1 MMKTKALAFFTLA
14 VLILNLS
21 GLALADTRRS
31 KSKKRQS
38 NALVAVLP
46 ASDGVVTF
54 DVKRFFNDA
63 MPQIL
68 SANQPML
75 AKIMDHLRMIESK
88 SGIDLRKFE
97 QVAAGVTMKTGSGNK
112 LSADPVVIARGSIS
126 TDSLLAAAKKAADG
140 KFREE
145 KIGDRN
151 VIIFAAK
158 DEAKKNVPST
168 VIPGAGLEVLG
179 TAIDGMP
186 NEIAMTSLDSTT
198 LVIGSPERVRQTIDR
213 TTSVSVDITSLL
225 SNSETSV
232 CTFAMRVPEKMAALV
247 DLEKDELGKNINSIK
262 YMSGSMDVTAVGA
275 SMALMARTAKPEQAK
290 ELFDMLQG
298 LQMIG
303 KSFLG
308 GSKKTEHKVIA
319 RMLDTAKVTSRGTD
333 VVINLSVAQADIDIL
348 VATIK

>member
-1 MMKTKALAFFTLA
+1 MKTKAFALFTLA

-21 GLALADTRRS
+21 GLALADTRRI

-38 NALVAVLP
+38 NVLVAMLP

-63 MPQIL
+63 MPQLL

-75 AKIMDHLRMIESK
+75 AKIMEHLRMIESK
-88 SGIDLRKFE
+88 GGIDLRKFE
-97 QVAAGVTMKTGSGNK
+97 QVAAGVTLKTGTGNK

-126 TDSLLAAAKKAADG
+126 TDSLLAAAKKAAEG
-140 KFREE
+140 RFREE
-145 KIGDRN
+145 KLGDRN

-158 DEAKKNVPST
+158 DEAKKNAPAASGSVSPDIVNS
-168 VIPGAGLEVLG
+168 V
-179 TAIDGMP
+179 IDGMP
-186 NEIAMTSLDSTT
+186 NEIAMTALDSTT
-198 LVIGSPERVRQTIDR
+198 LVIGSPQRVLQTIDR
-213 TTSVSVDITSLL
+213 TTSVPFEITSLL

-232 CTFAMRVPEKMAALV
+232 CTFAMRVPEKMATLV
-247 DLEKDELGKNINSIK
+247 DLDKDELGNNINSIK
-262 YMSGSMDVTAVGA
+262 YMSGSMDVTAAGA
-275 SMALMARTAKPEQAK
+275 SVAMLARTAKPEQAK

-308 GSKKTEHKVIA
+308 GSKKTEHKVIS
-319 RMLDTAKVTSRGTD
+319 RILDTTKVTNRGTD
-333 VVINLSVAQADIDIL
+333 VMLNIAVAQADIDLL

>member
-1 MMKTKALAFFTLA
+1 MKTKVLAFFTLA
-14 VLILNLS
+14 VLVLNLS
-21 GLALADTRRS
+21 GLALADTRRA

-38 NALVAVLP
+38 NVLVAMLP

-75 AKIMDHLRMIESK
+75 AKIMDHIKLIESK

-97 QVAAGVTMKTGSGNK
+97 QVAAGVTIKTSAGNK

-126 TDSLLAAAKKAADG
+126 TDSLLATAKKAAEAR
-140 KFREE
+140 FREE
-145 KIGDRN
+145 KIGIRN

-158 DEAKKNVPST
+158 DEVKKSVPNVSGPVSPDIVNT
-168 VIPGAGLEVLG
+168 V
-179 TAIDGMP
+179 IDGMP
-186 NEIAMTSLDSTT
+186 NEIAMTALDSTT
-198 LVIGSPERVRQTIDR
+198 LVIGSLERVRQTIDR
-213 TTSVSVDITSLL
+213 TTSVSAEIASLL
-225 SNSETSV
+225 TNSETSV
-232 CTFAMRVPEKMAALV
+232 CTFAMRVPEKMATLV
-247 DLEKDELGKNINSIK
+247 DLDKDELGNNINSIK
-262 YMSGSMDVTAVGA
+262 YMSGSMDVTTAGA
-275 SMALMARTAKPEQAK
+275 SVALMARTAKPEQAK

-308 GSKKTEHKVIA
+308 ASKKTEHKVIA
-319 RMLDTAKVTSRGTD
+319 RMLDTTKVTSRGTD
-333 VVINLSVAQADIDIL
+333 VLLNISVPQADIDLL

>member
-1 MMKTKALAFFTLA
+1 MKTKTFAFSTLA
-14 VLILNLS
+14 VLVLNLS
-21 GLALADTRRS
+21 GLALADTRRA

-38 NALVAVLP
+38 NALVAMLP

-88 SGIDLRKFE
+88 GGIDLRKFE
-97 QVAAGVTMKTGSGNK
+97 QVAAGVTMKNGSGNK

-126 TDSLLAAAKKAADG
+126 TDSLLTAAKKAADG

-158 DEAKKNVPST
+158 DAAKKNVPAASGT
-168 VIPGAGLEVLG
+168 VSPDIVNSV
-179 TAIDGMP
+179 IDGMP

-319 RMLDTAKVTSRGTD
+319 RMLDTAKVTNRGTD
-333 VVINLSVAQADIDIL
+333 VLLNLSVAQADIDLL

>member
-75 AKIMDHLRMIESK
+75 AKIIDHLKMIESK

-97 QVAAGVTMKTGSGNK
+97 QVAAGVTMKNGSGNK

-126 TDSLLAAAKKAADG
+126 TDSLLTAAKKAADG

-145 KIGDRN
+145 KIGDRK

-158 DEAKKNVPST
+158 DEARKNAPTTSGT
-168 VIPGAGLEVLG
+168 VSPDIVNSV
-179 TAIDGMP
+179 IDGMP

-213 TTSVSVDITSLL
+213 TTTVPVEISSLL

-232 CTFAMRVPEKMAALV
+232 CTFAMRVPEKMATLV
-247 DLEKDELGKNINSIK
+247 DLDNDELGNNINSIK

-333 VVINLSVAQADIDIL
+333 VVLNLSVAQADIDIL

>member
-21 GLALADTRRS
+21 GLALADTRRA

-38 NALVAVLP
+38 NALVAMLP

-88 SGIDLRKFE
+88 GGIDLRKFE
-97 QVAAGVTMKTGSGNK
+97 QVAAGVTMKNGSGNK

-145 KIGDRN
+145 RIGDRN

-158 DEAKKNVPST
+158 DAAKKNVPAASGT
-168 VIPGAGLEVLG
+168 VSPDIVNSV
-179 TAIDGMP
+179 IDGMP
-186 NEIAMTSLDSTT
+186 NEIAMTALDSTT

-333 VVINLSVAQADIDIL
+333 IVLNLSVAQADIDIL